1 MTELDRRQ
9 ALALALGLAALPL
22 RARDADAPLQYP
34 IRLSFNENPW
44 GPGPKARAAIVD
56 SLVDGSRY
64 GAEYATRLT
73 AAIAAHEAVATERI
87 ILGSG
92 SGELLHMLAL
102 LMHKQGRAI
111 SCAWPT
117 FGQLMGFGEQLGVPV
132 RRVPLDAQM
141 RHDLD
146 ALAAS
151 VTPDTGLVY
160 VCNPNNPTG
169 TVVSGAALLE
179 FCRQMA
185 SKALVVVDEAYI
197 DLIEP
202 GATTSMIELARNHSN
217 VLVLRTFSKIHGL
230 AGLRVGYGI
239 GHPDTIKALRPLQMV
254 SPNVPGLAAATASL
268 GDTEFLR
275 VTGERLRADRRRLC
289 AACDALGIDYAPP
302 QGNFVFMKPGMTLE
316 AFRGAL
322 KPLGFEVGRPFA
334 PLTDYC
340 RVTVGTTAETTAF
353 IQALRQVKGAR
364 S

>member
-22 RARDADAPLQYP
+22 RARDAEAPLQYP

-44 GPGPKARAAIVD
+44 GPGPKARAAIVE

-64 GAEYATRLT
+64 GAQYSTRLI
-73 AAIAAHEAVATERI
+73 AAIAKQEAVAVERI

-102 LMHKQGRAI
+102 LMHSRGRAI

-132 RRVPLDAQM
+132 RRVPLDAQL
-141 RHDLD
+141 RHDLP

-151 VTPDTGLVY
+151 VSSDTGLVY

-169 TVVSGAALLE
+169 TVVSGVALLE

-185 SKALVVVDEAYI
+185 SRALVVVDEAYM

-202 GATTSMIELARNHSN
+202 GATSSMIELARNHSN
-217 VLVLRTFSKIHGL
+217 VIVLRTFSKIHGL
-230 AGLRVGYGI
+230 AGLRVGYG
-239 GHPDTIKALRPLQMV
+239 
-254 SPNVPGLAAATASL
+254 
-268 GDTEFLR
+268 
-275 VTGERLRADRRRLC
+275 
-289 AACDALGIDYAPP
+289 
-302 QGNFVFMKPGMTLE
+302 
-316 AFRGAL
+316 
-322 KPLGFEVGRPFA
+322 
-334 PLTDYC
+334 
-340 RVTVGTTAETTAF
+340 
-353 IQALRQVKGAR
+353 
-364 S
+364 

>member
-1 MTELDRRQ
+1 VTELDRRQ

-22 RARDADAPLQYP
+22 RAQSADAPLQYP

-44 GPGPKARAAIVD
+44 GPGPKARAAIIE

-64 GAEYATRLT
+64 GAQYGTRLV
-73 AAIAAHEAVATERI
+73 AAIAKQESVAPERI

-102 LMHKQGRAI
+102 LVHSRSQTI

-132 RRVPLDAQM
+132 NRVSLDAEL
-141 RHDLD
+141 RHDLG

-151 VTPDTGLVY
+151 VTKDTGLLY
-160 VCNPNNPTG
+160 ICNPNNPTG
-169 TVVSGAALLE
+169 TVVSGTALLE

-185 SKALVVVDEAYI
+185 SKTLVVVDEAYI

-202 GATTSMIELARNHSN
+202 GATSSMIELARNQAN

-254 SPNVPGLAAATASL
+254 SPNVPGLAAAAASL
-268 GDTEFLR
+268 GDAEFLR
-275 VTGERLRADRRRLC
+275 TTGERIRADRRRLC
-289 AACDALGIDYAPP
+289 EACDALGIGYAPP
-302 QGNFVFMKPGMTLE
+302 QGNFVFMKPGMALE
-316 AFRGAL
+316 DFRGAM
-322 KPLGFEVGRPFA
+322 KQLGFEVGRPFA

-340 RVTVGTTAETTAF
+340 RVTVGTTAETNAF
-353 IQALRQVKGAR
+353 IQALRKVKGVR

>member
-22 RARDADAPLQYP
+22 RARDAAAPLQYP

-44 GPGPKARAAIVD
+44 GPGPKARAAIVE

-73 AAIAAHEAVATERI
+73 AAIATQEAVAAERI

-102 LMHKQGRAI
+102 LMHRRGRSI

-169 TVVSGAALLE
+169 TVVSGTALLE

-185 SKALVVVDEAYI
+185 SKVLVVVDEAYI

-275 VTGERLRADRRRLC
+275 VTGEHLRADRQRLC

-353 IQALRQVKGAR
+353 IEALRKVKGAR